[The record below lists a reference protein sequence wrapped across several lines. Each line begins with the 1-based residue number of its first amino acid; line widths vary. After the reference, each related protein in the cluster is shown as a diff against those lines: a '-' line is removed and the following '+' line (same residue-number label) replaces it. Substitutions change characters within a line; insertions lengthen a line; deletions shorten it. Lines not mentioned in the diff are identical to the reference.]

1 MYPAISIPN
10 EVYDLLKIDVN
21 DPLHFRHLEYAI
33 LNNERAT
40 IRKGFFKGVYTQLRL
55 THLPDGLYYL
65 TIGACPSESTEHRF
79 IKRSI

>member
-10 EVYDLLKIDVN
+10 EVYDLLQIDVS
-21 DPLHFRHLEYAI
+21 DPVPFRHLEYTI

-40 IRKGFFKGVYTQLRL
+40 IRKGFFKGMYTQLRL
-55 THLPDGLYYL
+55 THMPDGLYYL
-65 TIGACPSESTEHRF
+65 MIGACPTESTEHRF